1 MQNIPLKFTDYRLIF
16 TFICIIINKTPYEL
30 TIQFLAVLGVLTV
43 GILHGANDLSLI
55 KKLGFL
61 KSKSQRFVTY
71 VCFVLFFSTL
81 LYGIPMFAL
90 VLFVIISAYHFG
102 EQQWHKYQ
110 ASSAPRLT
118 IFYFTYGLFLFSFL
132 FYIHNEEVTAVIY
145 QISAVVVPPIFFAIF
160 ALTSSVLLSF
170 ILFFSIKSFKDFLMD
185 FLIQT
190 AIILLLFWTT
200 NLLVSFAVYFVFW
213 HSWPSL
219 RDQANA
225 LYGPQGSFKKYL
237 KDAWFYWVLS
247 IIGLSIMYF
256 YNATLGLD
264 PMALFFSFLAAIT
277 FPHVLVIF
285 GLNRLLKPSANA

>member
-16 TFICIIINKTPYEL
+16 TIICIIINKTPYKL

-81 LYGIPMFAL
+81 LYSIPMFAL

-110 ASSAPRLT
+110 TSSTPRLAV
-118 IFYFTYGLFLFSFL
+118 FYFTYGLFLFSVL
-132 FYIHNEEVTAVIY
+132 FYMHSDEVTAVIY
-145 QISAVVVPPIFFAIF
+145 QISAVLVPPMFFAIF

-185 FLIQT
+185 FFIQT

-256 YNATLGLD
+256 YNDTLGLD